1 MKVIRTGVALLTGVA
16 AGWASAAAVEPVY
29 SDDGATATI
38 TVAAGVTND
47 LSVVF
52 KTSVTKIV
60 KEGAGTLKL
69 SQAQNEG
76 LKAEWRI
83 LGGRVIADLKS
94 YFGAN
99 ASVYVGPNGTLDSKM
114 NTTPRIGLTLAG
126 TLEASRSGGITG
138 KFDPIKLEGDAA
150 TINYGGLHWG
160 IYQTAL
166 YMYGRPVTIK
176 GSKPS
181 SSCSVGFRLS
191 GDSGDT
197 VGTIYDPGDIIVDN
211 ANLCL
216 HDADVLF
223 KNTTGHDEKPSDAS
237 VVLKN
242 SGYLSLTSRSPE
254 RAFPMGVRVSQGTGS
269 LVIWNGTKDVG
280 YNQICGPI
288 AFDKGTTFDIWARSG
303 FHSTFSGLMAG
314 LGKLKKRGQ
323 GTLWLTGRVDRV
335 ANQLEIERGTV
346 RLHDGAT
353 LLAGNS
359 GSAFIGHAEASTSN
373 FDGIPRLMVESGCS
387 YAITNGSYATILAN
401 DANQHGILEVRD
413 GAAVTNNMY
422 VGVGGNGYVRQFGG
436 NVCWTNATSGFIAR
450 DATSY
455 GVYMITNGEMRC
467 SKDQCFSIG
476 TYGTGLYYQRGGSSY
491 PDYSLHLGS
500 KGGQADIYVSAGTV
514 YDKNSVYC
522 GQNVNASTAST
533 TGRATLTLDGP
544 TADVYFNFL
553 GLTASGGSFTTQV
566 NVRDGGVFHPNYIY
580 RNTDAASNPNCH
592 YYLTSDGG
600 VYKRSNSKATNGNWH
615 KEEGNDAHKTWLPA
629 DKLVVYKGGVTLHST
644 GSNRWSTAI
653 VAPTGKGIKSITL
666 PKAVLDLKSYPGP
679 AKLTLTSTA
688 GVGATAVCDFEAI
701 DSSTAYAEIGRQKGV
716 IVTCP
721 GWDYADEGG
730 VPSVTCT
737 VSHPSVGAASYEATV
752 ELEDNDKTGG
762 LTVDGG
768 GKLVIASTGNTYGG
782 ETFVKAGTLIVEATA
797 SLPPASPIRMAKDTS
812 LAFRANNVVISNLT
826 TEGAAWISGYG
837 LRITG
842 SFGLDAAT
850 LGSNSYTTIPGGVIF
865 DDGVKL
871 VVKNAS
877 ALESRQTA
885 ILVSGSSSIWGGEGL
900 QVVDEAGNK
909 LDGVRVSLSP
919 DGKSLR
925 IGPEKGMMLII
936 R

>member
-1 MKVIRTGVALLTGVA
+1 MMKAVRTCVTLFAGVA
-16 AGWASAAAVEPVY
+16 AGLAYAADVEPVY
-29 SDDGATATI
+29 SDGGATATI
-38 TVAAGVTND
+38 TVPAGVTND

-52 KTSVTKIV
+52 ATSVTKIV
-60 KEGAGTLKL
+60 KDGAGTLKL
-69 SQAQNEG
+69 SQNQNTG
-76 LKAEWRI
+76 LTAEWRI

-99 ASVYVGPNGTLDSKM
+99 ASVYVGPNGTLDSIVKS
-114 NTTPRIGLTLAG
+114 TPRIGMTLAG
-126 TLEASRSGGITG
+126 TLEASRSDGITG

-160 IYQTAL
+160 VYQTGL
-166 YMYGRPVTIK
+166 YMYGSPVTIK

-181 SSCSVGFRLS
+181 SSCNVGFRLS

-197 VGTIYDPGDIIVDN
+197 KGTIYDPGDIIVDN

-242 SGYLSLTSRSPE
+242 GGYLSLTSRSPE
-254 RAFPMGVRVSQGTGS
+254 RAFPMGIRVSQGTGS
-269 LVIWNGTKDVG
+269 LVIWGGTRAVG

-288 AFDKGTTFDIWARSG
+288 VFDKGTTFDVWARSG
-303 FHSTFSGLMAG
+303 FPSTLSGPMAG
-314 LGKLKKRGQ
+314 SGKLYKRGQ

-346 RLHDGAT
+346 RLQDGAT
-353 LLAGNS
+353 LLAGS
-359 GSAFIGHAEASTSN
+359 TGSTFIGHTESTTAN
-373 FDGIPRLMVESGCS
+373 FDGIPCMLVGEGCS
-387 YAITNGSYATILAN
+387 YVITNGSYATILAN
-401 DANQHGILEVRD
+401 GANQHGMFEVRD
-413 GAAVTNNMY
+413 GAVVTNTMY
-422 VGVGGNGYVRQFGG
+422 VGVGGNAYVRQFGG
-436 NVCWTNATSGFIAR
+436 KVCWTNANAGFIAR

-476 TYGTGLYYQRGGSSY
+476 QSGAGLYYQRGGNSY
-491 PDYSLHLGS
+491 PDYSMHLGR
-500 KGGQADIYVSAGTV
+500 KGGQADIYVSAGTF
-514 YDKNSVYC
+514 YDKNSAYC
-522 GQNVNASTAST
+522 GQDVSASTAST
-533 TGRATLTLDGP
+533 TGRATITLDGP
-544 TADVYFNFL
+544 TADAFFNFW
-553 GLTASGGSFTTQV
+553 GLTAAGGNFTSQV
-566 NVRDGGVFHPNYIY
+566 NVRNGGVFRPSYIY
-580 RNTDAASNPNCH
+580 RNTDPAANPNCH
-592 YYLTSDGG
+592 CYLTSDGG
-600 VYKRSNSKATNGNWH
+600 VFKRTNSGNWH
-615 KEEGNDAHKTWLPA
+615 KSDNEPAHATWLPA
-629 DKLVVYKGGVTLHST
+629 DKLVVYKGGVTFHSA

-701 DSSTAYAEIGRQKGV
+701 ESSTAYAEIGRQKGV

-721 GWDYADEGG
+721 GWDYEDEGG
-730 VPSVTCT
+730 TPSVTCT

-752 ELEDNDKTGG
+752 ELEDNDTTGG
-762 LTVDGG
+762 LTLEGG

-782 ETFVKAGTLIVEATA
+782 ETFVKSGTLIVEATA
-797 SLPPASPIRMAKDTS
+797 SLPPASPIRMAKNTS

-837 LRITG
+837 LRISESYTC
-842 SFGLDAAT
+842 DAAT
-850 LGSNSYTTIPGGVIF
+850 LGSDSYTTIPGGITF
-865 DDGVKL
+865 DEGAKL
-871 VVKNAS
+871 IVKNAET
-877 ALESRQTA
+877 LETRKTVIQGYT
-885 ILVSGSSSIWGGEGL
+885 SIQDARGL
-900 QVVDEAGNK
+900 KVVDETGK
-909 LDGVRVSLSP
+909 ELTDIRVSLSA
-919 DGKSLR
+919 GGQNLR
-925 IGPEKGMMLII
+925 IGPAKGLAVIV

>member
-1 MKVIRTGVALLTGVA
+1 MMKAVRTCVTLFAGVA
-16 AGWASAAAVEPVY
+16 AGLAYAADVEPVY
-29 SDDGATATI
+29 SDGGATATI
-38 TVAAGVTND
+38 TVPAGVTND

-52 KTSVTKIV
+52 ATSVTKIV
-60 KEGAGTLKL
+60 KDGAGTLKL
-69 SQAQNEG
+69 SQNQNTG
-76 LKAEWRI
+76 LTAEWRI

-99 ASVYVGPNGTLDSKM
+99 ASVYVGPDGTLDSIVES
-114 NTTPRIGLTLAG
+114 TPRIGMTLAG
-126 TLEASRSGGITG
+126 TLEASRNGGITG

-160 IYQTAL
+160 VYQTGL
-166 YMYGRPVTIK
+166 YMYGHPVTIR

-181 SSCSVGFRLS
+181 SSCNVGFRLS

-197 VGTIYDPGDIIVDN
+197 KGTIYDPGDIIVDN

-242 SGYLSLTSRSPE
+242 GGYLSMTSRSPE
-254 RAFPMGVRVSQGTGS
+254 RAFPMGIHVSQGTGT
-269 LVIWNGTKDVG
+269 LVIWNGTQNVG

-303 FHSTFSGLMAG
+303 FHSTFSGPMSG
-314 LGKLKKRGQ
+314 SGKLSKRGQ

-335 ANQLEIERGTV
+335 SNQLEIERGTV
-346 RLHDGAT
+346 RLQDGAK
-353 LLAGNS
+353 LLAGNT
-359 GSAFIGHAEASTSN
+359 GSSFIGHTEKTTSN

-401 DANQHGILEVRD
+401 GENQHGMLEVRD
-413 GAAVTNNMY
+413 GAIVTNNLY
-422 VGVGGNGYVRQFGG
+422 LGVGGNGYVRQLGG
-436 NVCWTNATSGFIAR
+436 KVCWANATSGFIAR

-467 SKDQCFSIG
+467 GKDQCFSIG
-476 TYGTGLYYQRGGSSY
+476 LYGTGLYYQRGGNSY
-491 PDYSLHLGS
+491 PDYSMHLGQ
-500 KGGQADIYVSAGTV
+500 KGGQADIYVSAGTF
-514 YDKNSVYC
+514 YDKNSAYC
-522 GQNVNASTAST
+522 GQNVSASTAST
-533 TGRATLTLDGP
+533 TGRATITLDGP
-544 TADVYFNFL
+544 TADAFFNFW
-553 GLTASGGSFTTQV
+553 GLTAAGGNFTTQV
-566 NVRDGGVFHPNYIY
+566 NVRNGGVFRPSYIY
-580 RNTDAASNPNCH
+580 RNTDPAANPNCH
-592 YYLTSDGG
+592 CYLTSDGG
-600 VYKRSNSKATNGNWH
+600 VFKRTNSGNWH
-615 KEEGNDAHKTWLPA
+615 KNDNEPAHATWLPA
-629 DKLVVYKGGVTLHST
+629 DKLVVYKGGVTFHSA

-701 DSSTAYAEIGRQKGV
+701 ESSTAYAEIGRQKGV

-721 GWDYADEGG
+721 GWDYEDEGG
-730 VPSVTCT
+730 TPSVTCT

-752 ELEDNDKTGG
+752 ELEDNDTTGG
-762 LTVDGG
+762 LTLEGG

-782 ETFVKAGTLIVEATA
+782 ETFVKSGTLIVEATA
-797 SLPPASPIRMAKDTS
+797 SLPPASPIRMAKNTS

-837 LRITG
+837 LRISESYTC
-842 SFGLDAAT
+842 DAAT
-850 LGSNSYTTIPGGVIF
+850 LDANNYTTIPSGITF
-865 DDGVKL
+865 DEGAKL
-871 VVKNAS
+871 IVKNAET
-877 ALESRQTA
+877 LESRLTVIQGYTSIQGA
-885 ILVSGSSSIWGGEGL
+885 SGL
-900 QVVDEAGNK
+900 KVVDETGK
-909 LDGVRVSLSP
+909 ELTDVRVSLSA
-919 DGKSLR
+919 DGQSLR
-925 IGPEKGMMLII
+925 IGPAKGLAVIV